1 MFKKITAAITCA
13 AATMLGAA
21 CAAPAPNATSSDLD
35 AAAVIVDVRSAAEH
49 ASGHVKG
56 DILVPVDELEAR
68 VDEVSAKAG
77 GKDKVVVVYCA
88 SGRRSARAKAIL
100 ESKGFTNVKDAG
112 GFSGLKSA
120 YPDRVAQ

>member
-77 GKDKVVVVYCA
+77 GKDKKHEA
-88 SGRRSARAKAIL
+88 GSQTKDEAK
-100 ESKGFTNVKDAG
+100 G
-112 GFSGLKSA
+112 GLKQKQGN
-120 YPDRVAQ
+120 RTLG